1 MASTSAPPL
10 KQLFS
15 KFTFKIDSK
24 LANEIIRWRLLY
36 ETRDTH
42 PEALNTPLL
51 GVNNIG
57 FFPKDSNAL
66 FDITGI
72 NRDEFKK
79 AIKQSSIPSNFNVAS
94 DEFNLLCTWV
104 SHLFFNSKEIS
115 RDLKDKVIKSVYM
128 MLMYKFFSGVV
139 RHLFPYKP
147 SRAIMEATIDNLS
160 DKFDIKHK
168 ETSTWKLNI
177 EKRADLMT
185 ETGSANIHF
194 RTIQNYSPDSKV
206 TYILTDLQTR
216 IRTKIRL
223 IAEIFYAAVENG
235 NAVIETTLV
244 GEDKEGEKTIKELQN
259 SYDTMIE
266 SICNRVLNAQ
276 SFIKADYIKIIC
288 TLFANVRPEM
298 VRNVLMQFSAMA
310 TLQYQKGKSDTMD
323 KSGKLYEGYHILISN
338 LIQRTYRACIVDK
351 VKLVRANI
359 LKKAMNMYRSS
370 RINDPTVLTIK
381 DSVSKFIDNTK
392 VSSRDATNASL
403 KIGFIIY
410 IILMSF
416 DLD

>member
-15 KFTFKIDSK
+15 KFTFKIDSR
-24 LANEIIRWRLLY
+24 LANEIVRWRLLY
-36 ETRDTH
+36 ENRDTH

-51 GVNNIG
+51 GVSNIG
-57 FFPKDSNAL
+57 FFPKDANAL
-66 FDITGI
+66 FDLTGI
-72 NRDEFKK
+72 DRDEFKRT
-79 AIKQSSIPSNFNVAS
+79 IKQSSIPSNFNVAS
-94 DEFNLLCTWV
+94 DEFNLLCVWV
-104 SHLFFNSKEIS
+104 SHQFSVTNAIS
-115 RDLKDKVIKSVYM
+115 RDLKDKTIKSIYM
-128 MLMYKFFSGVV
+128 MLMYKFFAGVV
-139 RHLFPYKP
+139 RHMFPYKP

-168 ETSTWKLNI
+168 DTCTWRLNI

-185 ETGSANIHF
+185 DSSSSNIHY
-194 RTIQNYSPDSKV
+194 RTLQTFSPDSKV

-223 IAEIFYAAVENG
+223 IAEIFYEAVKNG
-235 NAVIETTLV
+235 NSVIETTLV

-259 SYDTMIE
+259 SYDSMIE

-276 SFIKADYIKIIC
+276 SFIKSDYIKIVCALC
-288 TLFANVRPEM
+288 TNVKPEM

-310 TLQYQKGKSDTMD
+310 TAQYQKGKGDVMD
-323 KSGKLYEGYHILISN
+323 KSGRLYEGYHILISN
-338 LIQRTYRACIVDK
+338 LIQRTYRACIIDK
-351 VKLVRANI
+351 VRLVRAHI

-370 RINDPTVLTIK
+370 RINDPVILTVK
-381 DSVSKFIDNTK
+381 DSISRFIDNTK

-403 KIGFIIY
+403 KIGLILYF
-410 IILMSF
+410 ILMSF
-416 DLD
+416 DVD